1 MSYKNLTTF
10 NLLTLL
16 PAITLAG
23 SLDSPAPPG
32 DPASGMYP
40 LSDICNR
47 LDTGAPGAK
56 KSFIEVTSG
65 PRPSGCTLNNVM
77 EKAPTKNNSNGLQ
90 PNEAVAGQQY
100 WGLTEGN
107 WGPQTGTMPNQG
119 AVTMTPTTA
128 DQPIAA
134 GYHNGAGLF
143 KGDSNLRPEN
153 IRAGVTI
160 FGITGTF
167 TGTTGSTP
175 PPSSSSN
182 HYSDNGNGTVT
193 DNWSGLIWLK
203 NANCFGPRDW
213 ETAKLL
219 AANLIS
225 GRCGLSDGS
234 TAGTWRLPTKEEWEA
249 MVDTSYRNPALSNA
263 AGTGKWTEGDAFV
276 GVKSSWYWSS
286 SSYAFN
292 AGYAWSVHF
301 NVGNVV
307 INGKTG
313 SYDVW
318 PVRDGQ

>member
-1 MSYKNLTTF
+1 MSHKNLTIIK
-10 NLLTLL
+10 LLIFF
-16 PAITLAG
+16 PALTLAG

-77 EKAPTKNNSNGLQ
+77 EKAPAKNNSNGLQ
-90 PNEAVAGQQY
+90 PNEAVAGKQY
-100 WGLTEGN
+100 WGLTDGN
-107 WGPQTGTMPNQG
+107 WGPQTGTLPNQG
-119 AVTMTPTTA
+119 AVIMTPTTA

-143 KGDSNLRPEN
+143 KGDPNLRPEN

-167 TGTTGSTP
+167 TGTTSSTP

-182 HYSDNGNGTVT
+182 RYTDNGNGTVT
-193 DNWSGLIWLK
+193 DNRSGLIWLK
-203 NANCFGPRDW
+203 NANCFGGLW
-213 ETAKLL
+213 EKAMQS
-219 AANLIS
+219 AANLAS
-225 GRCGLSDGS
+225 GQCGLSDGS
-234 TAGTWRLPTKEEWEA
+234 TRGTWRLPTKEEWEA
-249 MVDTSYRNPALSNA
+249 MVDKSYTSPALSNA

-276 GVKSSWYWSS
+276 GVLSWYWSS
-286 SSYAFN
+286 STPIDD
-292 AGYAWSVHF
+292 GYTLW
-301 NVGNVV
+301 VV
-307 INGKTG
+307 NLSDG
-313 SYDVW
+313 SMNYGGGEFPMW
-318 PVRDGQ
+318 PVRGGQ